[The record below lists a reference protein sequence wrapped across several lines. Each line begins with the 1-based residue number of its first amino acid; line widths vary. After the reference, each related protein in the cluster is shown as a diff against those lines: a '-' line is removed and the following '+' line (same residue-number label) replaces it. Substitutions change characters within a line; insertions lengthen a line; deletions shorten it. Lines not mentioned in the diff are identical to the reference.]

1 MKHVIYLMMWLVIVA
16 PTKSMAYQSVLLK
29 GSAGILVDGS
39 LEDWQVYKLPVQKLE
54 YWRSL
59 PHNKSGTPTAD
70 RDLSATLQV
79 FTDAEHIYFA
89 IIVTDDKVVFERS
102 VFGQRWWDDAV
113 WIEFDGGFLEITQRV
128 AGAVV
133 VESLLEIA
141 GQKVSVPYLDKAIGV
156 EAAISHTALGYIVE
170 AKVPRQIVQSHAF
183 EKGSRL
189 LLNVSVLDHDDAG
202 IQEHK
207 LSLDKKISP
216 SIVLSQMIHPSAQPE
231 NIPRRH
237 PSAKQALPPKGTQ
250 LPAKSGFNN
259 QGQFVITLLGDAA
272 FDRLDLT
279 KRHAIDTATILAKYH
294 AATQADKPNPKTAIW
309 TGGLAGILAVQEG
322 HYRIF
327 LNRFRAIQKFD
338 DPYILEWASLYL
350 TGYKRGFARTTLK
363 LPDTVALL
371 RLEEAL
377 QVANETRDHAFY
389 FRFLSALYKVRHRAQ
404 LPVDQTLETGI
415 RYATRLVDQFGTDRM
430 GQLAAQNRLKYRL
443 LLLKDQRFFEDHSRL
458 AKQEIVSY
466 SENFS
471 LGSDE
476 HLNFLNQIGNS
487 YREVEMAQDALGF
500 YEKMAELAQTPA
512 YAVTAR
518 IGMAHVYLDIAKNR
532 TAMAKLREAEKILGN
547 PQNRDERAVLAHLHL
562 TFVRA
567 HDEWYDYKR
576 VREHLKLL
584 QAYLPPNPSMQA
596 RTAP

>member
-16 PTKSMAYQSVLLK
+16 PAKSLAYQSVLLK
-29 GSAGILVDGS
+29 GSAGISVDGN
-39 LEDWQVYKLPVQKLE
+39 LEDWQVYKLPVEKLE

-59 PHNKSGTPTAD
+59 PHNPSGTPTAD
-70 RDLSATLQV
+70 WDLSAALQV
-79 FTDAEHIYFA
+79 FADAEHIYFA
-89 IIVTDDKVVFERS
+89 VVVTDDEVVFERS

-113 WIEFDGGFLEITQRV
+113 WIEFEGGFLEITQRTS
-128 AGAVV
+128 GEVV

-141 GQKVSVPYLDKAIGV
+141 GKKVSVPYLDKAIGV
-156 EAAISHTALGYIVE
+156 EAALSHTALGYIVE
-170 AKVPRQIVQSHAF
+170 AKVPRQIAQSHAF

-189 LLNVSVLDHDDAG
+189 LLNVSVLDHDEAG
-202 IQEHK
+202 IREHM

-216 SIVLSQMIHPSAQPE
+216 SIALAQMIHAPVQPE

-237 PSAKQALPPKGTQ
+237 PSAKQVLPPKGAP

-279 KRHAIDTATILAKYH
+279 ERHAIGTATILAKYH
-294 AATQADKPNPKTAIW
+294 AATRADKPNPKTEIW
-309 TGGLAGILAVQEG
+309 TGGLVGILAVQEG

-327 LNRFRAIQKFD
+327 SNRFRAIQKFD
-338 DPYILEWASLYL
+338 DPYVLDWASLYL
-350 TGYKRGFARTTLK
+350 TGYKRGFARTTPK
-363 LPDTVALL
+363 LPDAVARL

-377 QVANETRDHAFY
+377 SVANETRDHAFY
-389 FRFLSALYKVRHRAQ
+389 FLFLSALYEVRQRAQ
-404 LPVDQTLETGI
+404 LPTNHMLEQGI
-415 RYATRLVDQFGTDRM
+415 RYARHIVDQFGTGKM

-443 LLLKDQRFFEDHSRL
+443 LLLEDQRFFEIHSRF
-458 AKQEIVSY
+458 AKREILSY

-471 LGSDE
+471 LGSDD
-476 HLNFLNQIGNS
+476 HLDFLNRIGKI
-487 YREVEMAQDALGF
+487 YREVEMGWDALAF
-500 YEKMAELAQTPA
+500 YEKIAELAQTPA
-512 YAVTAR
+512 YAVIAR
-518 IGMAHVYLDIAKNR
+518 IGMAQVYLDIAKNR
-532 TAMAKLREAEKILGN
+532 TAMAKLREAEKILSN
-547 PQNRDERAVLAHLHL
+547 PQNGDERAVLAHLHL

-584 QAYLPPNPSMQA
+584 QAYLPPDPSMQA
-596 RTAP
+596 RTTP